1 MVGAVAGQQQGTK
14 LTKEDRCNWLM
25 GGVVRSLV
33 VPLPIKAIFFDV
45 GNTLLFPNQSIILAP
60 LHQRGIIPTMEQW
73 HAIERK
79 TKHEFDGMLE
89 RDGHADHGFWYL
101 FYDHLLE
108 ELNVREDGIH
118 RSLVEST
125 RISANWSNL
134 RTGTRDVLDRLRRRY
149 RLAVISNADGKIEAL
164 LHRNGIADCFESITD
179 SGLVGCEKP
188 AAQIFHHAL
197 AAMGVDAAE
206 SLYVGD
212 VYSVDYIGAT
222 RAGMQAVLFDVA
234 GAYREN
240 GAERVASLQ
249 ELETILQRR

>member
-1 MVGAVAGQQQGTK
+1 
-14 LTKEDRCNWLM
+14 
-25 GGVVRSLV
+25 LV
-33 VPLPIKAIFFDV
+33 VASPLKAIFFDV

-101 FYDHLLE
+101 FYEYLLE
-108 ELNVREDGIH
+108 ELDVRDHAIH

-125 RISANWSNL
+125 RVSANWSNL
-134 RTGTRDVLDRLRRRY
+134 RPGTRDILDRLRLRH
-149 RLAVISNADGKIEAL
+149 RLAVISNADGKIEPL
-164 LHRNGIADCFESITD
+164 LQRNGIADCFESITD
-179 SGLVGCEKP
+179 SGMVGCEKP
-188 AAQIFHHAL
+188 APRIFHQAL
-197 AAMGVDAAE
+197 AAMRVDAAA

-212 VYSVDYIGAT
+212 VYSVDYLGAT

-234 GAYREN
+234 GAYQAK
-240 GAERVASLQ
+240 GAERVGSLE
-249 ELETILQRR
+249 ELETMLQRQPS

>member
-1 MVGAVAGQQQGTK
+1 MVA
-14 LTKEDRCNWLM
+14 L
-25 GGVVRSLV
+25 
-33 VPLPIKAIFFDV
+33 PLKAIFFDV

-60 LHQRGIIPTMEQW
+60 LHERGIVPSMERW

-101 FYDHLLE
+101 FYEHLLE
-108 ELNVREDGIH
+108 ELDVRDDAIH
-118 RSLVEST
+118 DSLVEST

-134 RTGTRDVLDRLRRRY
+134 RPGTRDVLDRLRRSY

-164 LHRNGIADCFESITD
+164 LQRNGIADCFESITD

-188 AAQIFHHAL
+188 APRIFHQAL
-197 AAMGVDAAE
+197 AAMGVDGAE

-212 VYSVDYIGAT
+212 VYSVDYVGAT

-240 GAERVASLQ
+240 GAERAASLE
-249 ELETILQRR
+249 ELEAMLQRS